1 MKKLILSIT
10 LFFSVFPM
18 LVFALNDPATDNLA
32 TNAKSALIM
41 EASTGKIVF
50 EKNIHERYAPA
61 SMTKMMSLLLI
72 MENIEEGKLSW
83 DEEITTS
90 AHASSMGGSQIFLQV
105 GEKMSVRDLIR
116 GIAIASGNDATVAL
130 AEKIGGTE
138 EGFVKMMNDKAKAL
152 GLKNTN
158 FKNAVGLDEE
168 NHYSSA
174 YDMAVIASNLVKYE
188 KILEYTGTYEGYLR
202 EGTDRKFWL
211 VNTNKLV
218 RFYQGVDGLKTGYTN
233 EAGYCLTAT
242 AKKDNMRLIT
252 VVMGYPTAN
261 QRNSE
266 TSAMLDYGFNSY
278 YIENLISTKTSLGKI
293 ELLKGDI
300 QNVDI
305 IPLESVNILNKKT
318 DSKRNVDYR
327 IETYKVE
334 APIKVGDVVGKLKV
348 IENDKVINE
357 IDLTVSENVKKA
369 NLFKLYYRY
378 LEMILTGNN
387 LY

>member
-10 LFFSVFPM
+10 LFFSAFPM

-90 AHASSMGGSQIFLQV
+90 VHASSMGGSQIFLQV

-357 IDLTVSENVKKA
+357 IDLTVSENVNKA

-378 LEMILTGNN
+378 LEMILTGSN

>member
-10 LFFSVFPM
+10 LFFSAFPM

-174 YDMAVIASNLVKYE
+174 YDMAVIASNLVKHE

-211 VNTNKLV
+211 VNTNK
-218 RFYQGVDGLKTGYTN
+218 
-233 EAGYCLTAT
+233 
-242 AKKDNMRLIT
+242 
-252 VVMGYPTAN
+252 VVY
-261 QRNSE
+261 
-266 TSAMLDYGFNSY
+266 
-278 YIENLISTKTSLGKI
+278 
-293 ELLKGDI
+293 
-300 QNVDI
+300 
-305 IPLESVNILNKKT
+305 
-318 DSKRNVDYR
+318 
-327 IETYKVE
+327 
-334 APIKVGDVVGKLKV
+334 
-348 IENDKVINE
+348 
-357 IDLTVSENVKKA
+357 
-369 NLFKLYYRY
+369 
-378 LEMILTGNN
+378 
-387 LY
+387 

>member
-10 LFFSVFPM
+10 LFFSAFPM

-278 YIENLISTKTSLGKI
+278 YIENLISSLGKI

-318 DSKRNVDYR
+318 DSKRNVDYS

-348 IENDKVINE
+348 IEKDKVINE
-357 IDLTVSENVKKA
+357 IDLTVSENVNKA

-378 LEMILTGNN
+378 LEMILTGSN

>member
-10 LFFSVFPM
+10 LFFSAFPM

-41 EASTGKIVF
+41 EASTGKIIF

-174 YDMAVIASNLVKYE
+174 YDMAVIASNLVKHE

-202 EGTDRKFWL
+202 EGTERKFWL

-378 LEMILTGNN
+378 LEMILTGSN

>member
-10 LFFSVFPM
+10 LFFSAFPM

-348 IENDKVINE
+348 IEKDKVINE

-378 LEMILTGNN
+378 LEMILTGSN

>member
-10 LFFSVFPM
+10 LFFSAFPM

-174 YDMAVIASNLVKYE
+174 YDMAVIASNLVKHE

-378 LEMILTGNN
+378 LEMILTGSN

>member
-10 LFFSVFPM
+10 LFFSAFPM

-90 AHASSMGGSQIFLQV
+90 VHASSMGGSQIFLQV

-378 LEMILTGNN
+378 LEMILTGSN

>member
-10 LFFSVFPM
+10 LFFSAFPM

-72 MENIEEGKLSW
+72 MENIEEGKLSL

-174 YDMAVIASNLVKYE
+174 YDMAVIASNLVKHE

-378 LEMILTGNN
+378 LEMILTGSN

>member
-10 LFFSVFPM
+10 LFFSAFPM

-174 YDMAVIASNLVKYE
+174 YDMAVIASNLVKHE

-211 VNTNKLV
+211 VNTNKPV
-218 RFYQGVDGLKTGYTN
+218 
-233 EAGYCLTAT
+233 
-242 AKKDNMRLIT
+242 
-252 VVMGYPTAN
+252 
-261 QRNSE
+261 
-266 TSAMLDYGFNSY
+266 
-278 YIENLISTKTSLGKI
+278 
-293 ELLKGDI
+293 
-300 QNVDI
+300 
-305 IPLESVNILNKKT
+305 
-318 DSKRNVDYR
+318 
-327 IETYKVE
+327 YK
-334 APIKVGDVVGKLKV
+334 
-348 IENDKVINE
+348 
-357 IDLTVSENVKKA
+357 
-369 NLFKLYYRY
+369 
-378 LEMILTGNN
+378 
-387 LY
+387 

>member
-10 LFFSVFPM
+10 LFFSAFPM

-138 EGFVKMMNDKAKAL
+138 EGFVKMMNDKAKVL

-357 IDLTVSENVKKA
+357 IDLTVSENVNKA

-378 LEMILTGNN
+378 LEMILTGSN

>member
-10 LFFSVFPM
+10 LFFSAFPM

-174 YDMAVIASNLVKYE
+174 YDMAVIASNLVKHE

-357 IDLTVSENVKKA
+357 IDLTVSENVNKA

-378 LEMILTGNN
+378 LEMILTGSN

>member
-10 LFFSVFPM
+10 LFFSAFPM

-72 MENIEEGKLSW
+72 MENIEEGKLSL

-378 LEMILTGNN
+378 LEMILTGSN

>member
-10 LFFSVFPM
+10 LFFSAFPM
-18 LVFALNDPATDNLA
+18 IVFALNDPATDNLA

-174 YDMAVIASNLVKYE
+174 YDMAVIASNLVKHE

-211 VNTNKLV
+211 VNTNKV
-218 RFYQGVDGLKTGYTN
+218 VFKFYYTN
-233 EAGYCLTAT
+233 NYSRT
-242 AKKDNMRLIT
+242 
-252 VVMGYPTAN
+252 
-261 QRNSE
+261 
-266 TSAMLDYGFNSY
+266 
-278 YIENLISTKTSLGKI
+278 
-293 ELLKGDI
+293 
-300 QNVDI
+300 
-305 IPLESVNILNKKT
+305 
-318 DSKRNVDYR
+318 
-327 IETYKVE
+327 
-334 APIKVGDVVGKLKV
+334 
-348 IENDKVINE
+348 
-357 IDLTVSENVKKA
+357 
-369 NLFKLYYRY
+369 
-378 LEMILTGNN
+378 
-387 LY
+387 

>member
-10 LFFSVFPM
+10 LFFSAFPM

-90 AHASSMGGSQIFLQV
+90 VHASSMGGSQIFLQV

-138 EGFVKMMNDKAKAL
+138 EGFVKMMNDKAKVL

-305 IPLESVNILNKKT
+305 IPLESINILNKKT
-318 DSKRNVDYR
+318 DSKRNVDYS

-357 IDLTVSENVKKA
+357 IDLTVSENVNKA

-378 LEMILTGNN
+378 LEMILTGSN

>member
-1 MKKLILSIT
+1 
-10 LFFSVFPM
+10 
-18 LVFALNDPATDNLA
+18 
-32 TNAKSALIM
+32 
-41 EASTGKIVF
+41 
-50 EKNIHERYAPA
+50 
-61 SMTKMMSLLLI
+61 
-72 MENIEEGKLSW
+72 
-83 DEEITTS
+83 
-90 AHASSMGGSQIFLQV
+90 
-105 GEKMSVRDLIR
+105 
-116 GIAIASGNDATVAL
+116 
-130 AEKIGGTE
+130 
-138 EGFVKMMNDKAKAL
+138 
-152 GLKNTN
+152 
-158 FKNAVGLDEE
+158 
-168 NHYSSA
+168 
-174 YDMAVIASNLVKYE
+174 
-188 KILEYTGTYEGYLR
+188 
-202 EGTDRKFWL
+202 
-211 VNTNKLV
+211 
-218 RFYQGVDGLKTGYTN
+218 
-233 EAGYCLTAT
+233 
-242 AKKDNMRLIT
+242 MRLIT

-348 IENDKVINE
+348 IEKDKVINE

-378 LEMILTGNN
+378 LEMILTGSN

>member
-10 LFFSVFPM
+10 LFFSAFPM

-83 DEEITTS
+83 NEEITTS

-174 YDMAVIASNLVKYE
+174 YDMAVIASNLVKHE

-211 VNTNKLV
+211 VNTNKPV
-218 RFYQGVDGLKTGYTN
+218 
-233 EAGYCLTAT
+233 
-242 AKKDNMRLIT
+242 
-252 VVMGYPTAN
+252 
-261 QRNSE
+261 
-266 TSAMLDYGFNSY
+266 
-278 YIENLISTKTSLGKI
+278 
-293 ELLKGDI
+293 
-300 QNVDI
+300 
-305 IPLESVNILNKKT
+305 
-318 DSKRNVDYR
+318 
-327 IETYKVE
+327 YK
-334 APIKVGDVVGKLKV
+334 
-348 IENDKVINE
+348 
-357 IDLTVSENVKKA
+357 
-369 NLFKLYYRY
+369 
-378 LEMILTGNN
+378 
-387 LY
+387 

>member
-10 LFFSVFPM
+10 LFFSAFPM

-357 IDLTVSENVKKA
+357 IDLTVSENVNKA

-378 LEMILTGNN
+378 LEMILTGSN

>member
-10 LFFSVFPM
+10 LFFSAFPM

-138 EGFVKMMNDKAKAL
+138 EGVVKMMNDKAKAL

-174 YDMAVIASNLVKYE
+174 YDMAVIASNLVKHE

-211 VNTNKLV
+211 VNTNKPV
-218 RFYQGVDGLKTGYTN
+218 
-233 EAGYCLTAT
+233 
-242 AKKDNMRLIT
+242 
-252 VVMGYPTAN
+252 
-261 QRNSE
+261 
-266 TSAMLDYGFNSY
+266 
-278 YIENLISTKTSLGKI
+278 
-293 ELLKGDI
+293 
-300 QNVDI
+300 
-305 IPLESVNILNKKT
+305 
-318 DSKRNVDYR
+318 
-327 IETYKVE
+327 YK
-334 APIKVGDVVGKLKV
+334 
-348 IENDKVINE
+348 
-357 IDLTVSENVKKA
+357 
-369 NLFKLYYRY
+369 
-378 LEMILTGNN
+378 
-387 LY
+387 